1 MKELDKSMSISELAN
16 LINDRLKPVNKLKE
30 FKLQEFYAKTES
42 LNSILQANKL
52 TDLHTIS
59 KALNWK
65 SKLDIATE
73 KFETLSSIMQKH
85 DKLFENS
92 IGLQALSTLNKSHAQ
107 LNLLQNSLK
116 SFTGQL
122 TELAAHKNRWDVIQ
136 DFDTISNE
144 TVLISNQIEN
154 NNNNNLCSD
163 DLNEIKTFL
172 KTIETKIDQKDT
184 DIFSIFLKIIAV
196 IGFILA
202 LKSEYYISNSKPESV
217 TKDDL
222 EALKKELVQSLET
235 KLNSRKIQKII
246 NTNCLVK
253 LKPKLKSYTITKL
266 TKNADVIVIQVSKK
280 WAYISFINSSDN
292 LQCTGWVMKKYLEK
306 K

>member
-1 MKELDKSMSISELAN
+1 MKELDKQMSISELAN
-16 LINDRLKPVNKLKE
+16 LINDRLKSVNKLKE

-92 IGLQALSTLNKSHAQ
+92 ISLQALSTLNKSHAQ

-122 TELAAHKNRWDVIQ
+122 TELAAHKNRWDIIQ

-144 TVLISNQIEN
+144 TVLLSNQIEN

-172 KTIETKIDQKDT
+172 KTIEAKIDQKDT

-202 LKSEYYISNSKPESV
+202 LKSEYYILNSKTESV

-235 KLNSRKIQKII
+235 KLNSRKIHKI
-246 NTNCLVK
+246 TSTHCLVK
-253 LKPKLKSYTITKL
+253 LKPKLKSYTIAKL
-266 TKNADVIVIQVSKK
+266 TKGVDVVIVQISKK
-280 WAYISFINSSDN
+280 WAYISFINPSDN
-292 LQCTGWVMKKYLEK
+292 LQCTGWVMKKYLQEN
-306 K
+306 

>member
-1 MKELDKSMSISELAN
+1 MKELDKPMSISELAN

-30 FKLQEFYAKTES
+30 FKLHEFYAKTES

-52 TDLHTIS
+52 TDLNTIS

-85 DKLFENS
+85 NKLFDHS
-92 IGLQALSTLNKSHAQ
+92 IGLQALNTLNKSHNQ

-122 TELAAHKNRWDVIQ
+122 TELAAHKNRWDIIQ

-144 TVLISNQIEN
+144 TVLVSNQIDSN
-154 NNNNNLCSD
+154 NNNNFCSD
-163 DLNEIKTFL
+163 DLNEIKIFL
-172 KTIETKIDQKDT
+172 KTIEEKIDQKDT

-202 LKSEYYISNSKPESV
+202 LKSEYYILNSKPESV

-235 KLNSRKIQKII
+235 KLNSRKIQKTI

-253 LKPKLKSYTITKL
+253 LKPKLKSYTIAKL
-266 TKNADVIVIQVSKK
+266 AKHADVVVIQVSKK
-280 WAYISFINSSDN
+280 WAYVSFVNQSDN
-292 LQCTGWVMKKYLEK
+292 LQCTGWVMKKYLQEK
-306 K
+306 

>member
-1 MKELDKSMSISELAN
+1 MKELDKPMSISELAN

-52 TDLHTIS
+52 TDLHIIS

-92 IGLQALSTLNKSHAQ
+92 IGLQALSTFNKSHAQ

-122 TELAAHKNRWDVIQ
+122 TELAAHKNRWDIIQ

-144 TVLISNQIEN
+144 TVLVSNQIEN

-172 KTIETKIDQKDT
+172 KTIEAKIDQKDK
-184 DIFSIFLKIIAV
+184 DFFSIFLKIIAV

-202 LKSEYYISNSKPESV
+202 LKSEYYILNSKTESV

-222 EALKKELVQSLET
+222 EALKKDLVLSLET
-235 KLNSRKIQKII
+235 KINSQKIHKII
-246 NTNCLVK
+246 NTNCVVK

-266 TKNADVIVIQVSKK
+266 TKNADVVVIQVSKK
-280 WAYISFINSSDN
+280 WAYISFINQSDN
-292 LQCTGWVMKKYLEK
+292 LQCTGWVMKKYLQ
-306 K
+306 